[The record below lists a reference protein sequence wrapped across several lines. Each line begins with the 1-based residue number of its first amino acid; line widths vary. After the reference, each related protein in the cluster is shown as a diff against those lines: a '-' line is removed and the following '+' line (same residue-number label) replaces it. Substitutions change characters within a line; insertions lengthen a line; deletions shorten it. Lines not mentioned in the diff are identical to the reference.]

1 MIFALPGTMQRRL
14 AAQAE
19 VNCILANHL
28 TTAAAALFPT
38 PICCRE
44 KAILEQIIS
53 LQFPLL
59 TPPHRAIHYQLE
71 WRGREGGGGNPGLIT
86 FVAKLLD
93 DLFLILVLLL

>member
-71 WRGREGGGGNPGLIT
+71 WRGRGGEGNPGLIT